1 MMINGGSSCVKGTK
15 PENGEDRGETGQVRN
30 IKLTLEYDG
39 TQFWGF
45 QRQREGRTV
54 QGVLEKALSV
64 ITNRSVTLHGAGR
77 TDAGVHASGQVANF
91 HTRSL
96 LEPDRMMKGLNSLLP
111 GDIAIRRIEIVP
123 DDFHARFSA
132 ISRRYE
138 YTIDPGPVRSVFNRC
153 RALHIPWPIDLEAV
167 RGACRLLPG
176 EKDFSSFR
184 GSNDL
189 SEHSIR
195 LMTHAGVEVR
205 SEVIVFFFEASSF
218 LQHMIRIIVGT
229 LLPVGRGRMSVEAFG
244 EIIAARDRRVAGPTA
259 PPHGLCLTDVR
270 YPETCSRD

>member
-1 MMINGGSSCVKGTK
+1 
-15 PENGEDRGETGQVRN
+15 VRN
-30 IKLTLEYDG
+30 IKLTFEYDG
-39 TQFWGF
+39 THFWGY

-54 QGVLEKALSV
+54 QGVMEQVLSV
-64 ITNRSVTLHGAGR
+64 ITDRHVTLHGAGR
-77 TDAGVHASGQVANF
+77 TDAGVHASAQVANF
-91 HTRSL
+91 HTESL
-96 LEPDRMMKGLNSLLP
+96 LAHDRMMKGLNSLLP
-111 GDIAIRRIEIVP
+111 RDIAIKRVESVS

-132 ISRRYE
+132 VSRRYE
-138 YTIDPGPVRSVFNRC
+138 YTIDPRSVRSVFNRC
-153 RALHIPWPIDLEAV
+153 HALHIPFPLDLKAIRE
-167 RGACRLLPG
+167 ACRLLPG

-195 LMTHAGVEVR
+195 LMTNAGIEVR
-205 SEVIVFFFEASSF
+205 GEVIVLFFEASSF

-244 EIIAARDRRVAGPTA
+244 EILAARDRRVAGPTA

-270 YPETCSRD
+270 YPETCLRD